1 MSHDFVVGN
10 VPREVAPRPGFATL
24 SASGRRIVI
33 NVDSAESDLN
43 RLSMDEFIVAVDR
56 HREAVDAT
64 TGESLSEGH
73 KVHQYWQYIF
83 GLMLAILMTESLLS
97 ARTS

>member
-1 MSHDFVVGN
+1 
-10 VPREVAPRPGFATL
+10 
-24 SASGRRIVI
+24 
-33 NVDSAESDLN
+33 
-43 RLSMDEFIVAVDR
+43 MDEFIVAVDR

-64 TGESLSEGH
+64 TGESLSEEH